1 MLQPRETGR
10 IAGKVALVTGAASG
24 LGEAIARRFVAEGAR
39 VYLADIDMEGARAVA
54 TALGRSATALTLDVI
69 REPAW
74 IETFARIETEAGRLD
89 VLVNSAGVTRVGSV
103 EDLSLETFRELID
116 VDLIS
121 VFLGCKHVVPLMRRT
136 GGSIINVSSI
146 AGLRPRPHL
155 AGYTSVKAAVTM
167 LSKSSALHYATKG
180 YNIRCNALH
189 PGAIHTVMLEKTARQ
204 TSDPEAFLAA
214 LRSQAPLGRLGV
226 AEEVAAMALFLASD
240 ESAFV
245 TGAEM
250 VVDGGTIL

>member
-1 MLQPRETGR
+1 MPQSPGTGR

-39 VYLADIDMEGARAVA
+39 VYLADIDLEGALRVAEDLGKNASTLGFDAVE
-54 TALGRSATALTLDVI
+54 
-69 REPAW
+69 EPAW
-74 IETFARIETEAGRLD
+74 IDAFARIEAEAGRLD
-89 VLVNSAGVTRVGSV
+89 ILVNSAGITRVGSV

-167 LSKSSALHYATKG
+167 LSKSSALHYAAQG

-204 TSDPEAFLAA
+204 TSDPETFLAA
-214 LRSQAPLGRLGV
+214 LRSQAPLGRLGE
-226 AEEVAAMALFLASD
+226 AEEIAAMALFLASD